1 MVFYQAPINLERG
14 LRQGCPLSL
23 PLYIIQEQITT
34 TNINNNAQIK
44 GIIIPNFKKQT
55 KISQC
60 ADDSNFLLKTQKS
73 VKHALTYFDKI
84 KKATGSTINLEKTKI
99 LRINT
104 DQTEYIKKTLPD
116 ITILQQYQYIKI
128 LGIQFSEDLQNTIK
142 TNWQHIINK
151 MKNYIRKI
159 INRALS
165 LSGKATIIKTTFLNN
180 IFPIPEE
187 TLTKIHTILFNYLW
201 QNKKPEP
208 IARKTIFLPK
218 KKGGLNIKEPE
229 AHNYSMRIKH
239 LLTLKQKE
247 QEPPWMQLAIYWLTI
262 IKIITILKTII
273 YLKQ

>member
-73 VKHALTYFDKI
+73 VKHVLTYFDKI

-99 LRINT
+99 VRINT
-104 DQTEYIKKTLPD
+104 DQTEHIKKTLPD

-151 MKNYIRKI
+151 MKNHIRKI
-159 INRALS
+159 INRTLS
-165 LSGKATIIKTTFLNN
+165 LSGKTTIINTLILSKTTFLNN

-201 QNKKPEP
+201 QNKKT
-208 IARKTIFLPK
+208 RTNSPK
-218 KKGGLNIKEPE
+218 NNLSTKEKRRFK
-229 AHNYSMRIKH
+229 Y
-239 LLTLKQKE
+239 
-247 QEPPWMQLAIYWLTI
+247 
-262 IKIITILKTII
+262 
-273 YLKQ
+273 